1 MVKIPE
7 THTPSSISLGR
18 NTPDSLNAV
27 GSKINNP
34 FADAI
39 DTLGAGLN
47 MFGKTLDREQKV
59 KAAED
64 EKQRVAKLKAAE
76 DAHKQEL
83 ASQLAEFNMVLS
95 NRISDFRA
103 EQDGKE
109 IRPDTILQLSQ
120 QVYEKAFD
128 SKRAGSIGLSGPLS
142 ADLREK
148 AREITF
154 NVSRSAYNETQKN
167 NIILRAKQT
176 TEKNELADKAIV
188 RDISLGIIDF
198 NSIQGTLEARRIA
211 RSESN
216 EPEEIT
222 AETSFAL
229 LRDGL
234 KGLVLNKTEDL
245 PTMKGLLGGYATF
258 VDPRDTKQTLTYR
271 QIVGDKDYL
280 STKKAYQSNLENKI
294 AQAALNSPEIDIRKM
309 LYVDGM
315 YDNQSELDAAN
326 KRVLENKTA
335 LEVQRQQILDEQNR
349 VEFTAAILDEN
360 HSSMYA
366 KQVAIDRANAEKA
379 NNLQTASEE
388 KWKKELKDIPWYDFS
403 GKKKERLNDALFNS
417 EKQKGKAEIFS
428 QTVIWN
434 GEPFDYLRLTNSDAF
449 KNAGGSQKFLLED
462 MQRKAKYD
470 RAKQMLP
477 AGIDV
482 EALIDKAV
490 KSLDPKGLY
499 GKDYLQPDIRWEL
512 ATTLSGVAPNKKDV
526 ENLINQTAAK
536 VYGRNVFKDE
546 KQKTDYDSL
555 VDIIRTAKANRKTNQ
570 TNDDV
575 FMSIRNELND
585 KYDSDIVDK
594 MMPYI
599 ISGQYVKAI
608 GVPYAFKSR

>member
-47 MFGKTLDREQKV
+47 MFGKTLDREQT
-59 KAAED
+59 
-64 EKQRVAKLKAAE
+64 AKLKAAE
-76 DAHKQEL
+76 DAHKEVL
-83 ASQLAEFNMVLS
+83 SSQLAEFNMVLS

-103 EQDGKE
+103 EHDGKE
-109 IRPDTILQLSQ
+109 IQPDTILQLSQ

-176 TEKNELADKAIV
+176 NEINELADKAIV
-188 RDISLGIIDF
+188 QGISNGEIDSG
-198 NSIQGTLEARRIA
+198 SIQGTFEARRIA
-211 RSESN
+211 RSEAN
-216 EPEEIT
+216 EPEYIT

-258 VDPRDTKQTLTYR
+258 VDPRDPKQTLTYR
-271 QIVGDKDYL
+271 QIVGDKDFL
-280 STKKAYQSNLENKI
+280 ATKKAYQSNLENQI

-326 KRVLENKTA
+326 KRVLENKIA
-335 LEVQRQQILDEQNR
+335 LGVQRQELLDKQNR
-349 VEFTAAILDEN
+349 AGFTAAILDEN
-360 HSSMYA
+360 HSSMYY
-366 KQVAIDRANAEKA
+366 KQVTIDRANAEKA
-379 NNLQTASEE
+379 NNLQTKSEE
-388 KWKKELKDIPWYDFS
+388 NWKKELKDIRYDFS

-417 EKQKGKAEIFS
+417 EKQKGEAEIFS

-434 GEPFDYLRLTNSDAF
+434 GEPFDYLRLTNSDGF

-462 MQRKAKYD
+462 MRRKAQYD

-490 KSLDPKGLY
+490 KSLDPKELY
-499 GKDYLQPDIRWEL
+499 GKDYFQPDIRWEL
-512 ATTLSGVAPNKKDV
+512 ATTLSGVAPNKKNV
-526 ENLINQTAAK
+526 ENLINQTASQ
-536 VYGRNVFKDE
+536 VYGRTVFKDE

-555 VDIIRTAKANRKTNQ
+555 VEIIRTAKANRKTNQ

-575 FMSIRNELND
+575 FMSVRNELND

>member
-1 MVKIPE
+1 
-7 THTPSSISLGR
+7 
-18 NTPDSLNAV
+18 
-27 GSKINNP
+27 
-34 FADAI
+34 
-39 DTLGAGLN
+39 

-83 ASQLAEFNMVLS
+83 SSQLAEFNMVLS

-103 EQDGKE
+103 EHDGQE
-109 IRPDTILQLSQ
+109 IQPDTILQLIQ
-120 QVYEKAFD
+120 QVFEKAFD
-128 SKRAGSIGLSGPLS
+128 PKRAGSIGLSGPLS
-142 ADLREK
+142 AELREK

-176 TEKNELADKAIV
+176 NERNELADKSIV
-188 RDISLGIIDF
+188 QGISKGEIDF
-198 NSIQGTLEARRIA
+198 DSIQGTLEARRIA
-211 RSESN
+211 RSEAN

-258 VDPRDTKQTLTYR
+258 VDPRDPKQTLTYR

-280 STKKAYQSNLENKI
+280 STKKAYQSNLENQI
-294 AQAALNSPEIDIRKM
+294 AQAALNSPEVDIRK
-309 LYVDGM
+309 LLCVDA
-315 YDNQSELDAAN
+315 ELNAAN
-326 KRVLENKTA
+326 KRVRDKETA
-335 LEVQRQQILDEQNR
+335 LRVQKQQIRDEQNR
-349 VEFTAAILDEN
+349 IGFTDAMTGASFDTP
-360 HSSMYA
+360 YA
-366 KQVAIDRANAEKA
+366 QQVAIDRANAEEA
-379 NNLQTASEE
+379 NNLQTESEE
-388 KWKKELKDIPWYDFS
+388 NWKKELKDIRYDFS

-417 EKQKGKAEIFS
+417 EKQKGEAELFS

-434 GEPFDYLRLTNSDAF
+434 GEPFDYLRIINSDGF
-449 KNAGGSQKFLLED
+449 KKAGGSQKFLLED
-462 MQRKAKYD
+462 MQLKAQYD
-470 RAKQMLP
+470 RAKQVLP

-490 KSLDPKGLY
+490 KSLDQKGLY
-499 GKDYLQPDIRWEL
+499 GKDYLHPDIRMEL

-526 ENLINQTAAK
+526 ENLINNTASQ
-536 VYGRNVFKDE
+536 VYGRTVFKDE

-555 VDIIRTAKANRKTNQ
+555 VDIIRTATANRKTNQ
-570 TNDDV
+570 TKDDV
-575 FMSIRNELND
+575 FMSVRNELND

-608 GVPYAFKSR
+608 GVADAFKSR

>member
-18 NTPDSLNAV
+18 NTPDSINAV
-27 GSKINNP
+27 GSKIDNP

-39 DTLGAGLN
+39 NTLGAGLK
-47 MFGKTLDREQKV
+47 MFGKTLDREQ
-59 KAAED
+59 E
-64 EKQRVAKLKAAE
+64 AKLKAAE

-83 ASQLAEFNMVLS
+83 ASQLAEYNMVIS

-103 EQDGKE
+103 EHDGQE
-109 IRPDTILQLSQ
+109 IQPDTILQLSQ
-120 QVYEKAFD
+120 QVFEKAFD
-128 SKRAGSIGLSGPLS
+128 PKRAGSIGLSGPL
-142 ADLREK
+142 AAELREK

-176 TEKNELADKAIV
+176 TERNELADKAIV
-188 RDISLGIIDF
+188 QGISKGEIDF
-198 NSIQGTLEARRIA
+198 DSIQGTLEARRIA

-222 AETSFAL
+222 EETSFAL

-234 KGLVLNKTEDL
+234 KGLVLNKSEDL

-258 VDPRDTKQTLTYR
+258 VDPRDPQQTLTYR
-271 QIVGDKDYL
+271 QIVGDKDFL
-280 STKKAYQSNLENKI
+280 ATKKAYQSNLENKI
-294 AQAALNSPEIDIRKM
+294 AQAALDSPEIDIRNM

-326 KRVLENKTA
+326 KRVLENKIA
-335 LEVQRQQILDEQNR
+335 LGVQRQELLDQQNR
-349 VEFTAAILDEN
+349 AGFTSAILDEN
-360 HSSMYA
+360 HSSMYY
-366 KQVAIDRANAEKA
+366 KQVTIDRANAEKA
-379 NNLQTASEE
+379 NNLQTDNIERLMKE
-388 KWKKELKDIPWYDFS
+388 RKELKWFEFKRKQQID
-403 GKKKERLNDALFNS
+403 DALFNS
-417 EKQKGKAEIFS
+417 EKQKGNAELFS
-428 QTVIWN
+428 MTVIWN
-434 GEPFDYLRLTNSDAF
+434 GEPFDYLRIINSDSY

-462 MQRKAKYD
+462 MQLKAKYD
-470 RAKQMLP
+470 RAKQMLLP
-477 AGIDV
+477 SGIDV
-482 EALIDKAV
+482 EDLIDKAV

-499 GKDYLQPDIRWEL
+499 GNDYLHPDIRMEL
-512 ATTLSGVAPNKKDV
+512 ATTLSEVAPNKRDV
-526 ENLINQTAAK
+526 GKLINQTASQ
-536 VYGRNVFKDE
+536 VYGRTVFKDE

-555 VDIIRTAKANRKTNQ
+555 VDIIRTATAKKKTNQ
-570 TNDDV
+570 TKDDV

-608 GVPYAFKSR
+608 GVAYAFKSR

>member
-47 MFGKTLDREQKV
+47 MFGKTLDREQK
-59 KAAED
+59 
-64 EKQRVAKLKAAE
+64 AKIKAAE

-83 ASQLAEFNMVLS
+83 SSQLAEFNMVLS

-280 STKKAYQSNLENKI
+280 STKKAYQSSLENQI

-434 GEPFDYLRLTNSDAF
+434 GEQFDYLRLTNSDAF

-490 KSLDPKGLY
+490 KSLDPKELY
-499 GKDYLQPDIRWEL
+499 GKDYLQPDIRMEL
-512 ATTLSGVAPNKKDV
+512 ATTLSGVTPNKKDV

-555 VDIIRTAKANRKTNQ
+555 VDIIRTAKANKKTNQ

-608 GVPYAFKSR
+608 GVADAFKSR

>member
-47 MFGKTLDREQKV
+47 MFGKTLDRGQK
-59 KAAED
+59 
-64 EKQRVAKLKAAE
+64 AKLKAAE
-76 DAHKQEL
+76 DAQKEVL
-83 ASQLAEFNMVLS
+83 SSQLAEYNMVLS

-103 EQDGKE
+103 EHDGQE
-109 IRPDTILQLSQ
+109 IQPDTILQLSQ
-120 QVYEKAFD
+120 QVFEKAFD
-128 SKRAGSIGLSGPLS
+128 PKRAGSIGLSGPLS
-142 ADLREK
+142 AELREK

-176 TEKNELADKAIV
+176 TERNELADKAIV
-188 RDISLGIIDF
+188 QGISKGEIDF
-198 NSIQGTLEARRIA
+198 DSIQGTLEARRIA
-211 RSESN
+211 RSEAN

-258 VDPRDTKQTLTYR
+258 VDPRDPKQTLTYR

-280 STKKAYQSNLENKI
+280 STKKAYQSSLENQI
-294 AQAALNSPEIDIRKM
+294 AQAALNSPEVDIRKM

-335 LEVQRQQILDEQNR
+335 LQVQRQQILDEQNR
-349 VEFTAAILDEN
+349 VGFTAAILDEN
-360 HSSMYA
+360 HSSIYA
-366 KQVAIDRANAEKA
+366 KQVTIDRANAEKA
-379 NNLQTASEE
+379 NNLQTENIE
-388 KWKKELKDIPWYDFS
+388 RL
-403 GKKKERLNDALFNS
+403 KKERNDLKLFSSKRKMHIDDALFNS
-417 EKQKGKAEIFS
+417 EKQKGEAELFS

-434 GEPFDYLRLTNSDAF
+434 GEPFDYLRIINSDGF
-449 KNAGGSQKFLLED
+449 KKAGGSQKFLLED
-462 MQRKAKYD
+462 MQLKAKYD
-470 RAKQMLP
+470 RAKQVLP

-499 GKDYLQPDIRWEL
+499 GKDYLHPDIRMEL
-512 ATTLSGVAPNKKDV
+512 ATTLSEVAPNKKDV
-526 ENLINQTAAK
+526 ENLINNTAAK
-536 VYGRNVFKDE
+536 VYGRTVFTDKD
-546 KQKTDYDSL
+546 QKTEFDDV
-555 VDIIRTAKANRKTNQ
+555 VDIVKSATANRKTNQ
-570 TNDDV
+570 TKDDV
-575 FMSIRNELND
+575 FMSVRNKLND

-608 GVPYAFKSR
+608 GVVNAFKSRWSPPCL

>member
-18 NTPDSLNAV
+18 NTPDSLDAV
-27 GSKINNP
+27 GSKIDNP

-39 DTLGAGLN
+39 NTLGAGLK
-47 MFGKTLDREQKV
+47 MFGKTLDREQ
-59 KAAED
+59 E
-64 EKQRVAKLKAAE
+64 AKLKAAE
-76 DAHKQEL
+76 DAHKEVL
-83 ASQLAEFNMVLS
+83 SSQLAEFNMVLS

-142 ADLREK
+142 AELREK

-176 TEKNELADKAIV
+176 TEINELADKAIV
-188 RDISLGIIDF
+188 RDISLGKIDS
-198 NSIQGTLEARRIA
+198 NSIQGAFKARKIA
-211 RSESN
+211 RSEAN
-216 EPEEIT
+216 EPEEIID
-222 AETSFAL
+222 ETSLAL
-229 LRDGL
+229 LREGL

-258 VDPRDTKQTLTYR
+258 VDPRDPKQTLTYR

-280 STKKAYQSNLENKI
+280 STKKAYQSNLENQI
-294 AQAALNSPEIDIRKM
+294 AQAALDSPEVDIRNM

-326 KRVLENKTA
+326 KRVLENKVA
-335 LEVQRQQILDEQNR
+335 LGVQRQELLDRQNR
-349 VEFTAAILDEN
+349 AGFTSAILDEN
-360 HSSMYA
+360 HSSYYA
-366 KQVAIDRANAEKA
+366 RKVATDRANAEKA
-379 NNLQTASEE
+379 NNLQTENIE
-388 KWKKELKDIPWYDFS
+388 RLM
-403 GKKKERLNDALFNS
+403 KERNDWKLFSSKRKSQIDDALFNI
-417 EKQKGKAEIFS
+417 EKQKGNAELFS

-434 GEPFDYLRLTNSDAF
+434 GEPFDYLRIINSDGY

-462 MQRKAKYD
+462 MQLKAKYD

-512 ATTLSGVAPNKKDV
+512 ATTLSGVAPNKQDV

-536 VYGRNVFKDE
+536 VYGRTVFKDE

-555 VDIIRTAKANRKTNQ
+555 VDIIRKEKANRKTNQ

-575 FMSIRNELND
+575 FMSVRNELND

>member
-18 NTPDSLNAV
+18 NTPDSLDAV
-27 GSKINNP
+27 GSKIDNP

-39 DTLGAGLN
+39 GTLGAGLK
-47 MFGKTLDREQKV
+47 MFGKTLDREQ
-59 KAAED
+59 E
-64 EKQRVAKLKAAE
+64 AKLKAAE
-76 DAHKQEL
+76 DAHNQEL

-103 EQDGKE
+103 EHDGQE
-109 IRPDTILQLSQ
+109 IQPDTILQLSQ

-128 SKRAGSIGLSGPLS
+128 SKRAGSIGLSGPLAS
-142 ADLREK
+142 GLREK

-176 TEKNELADKAIV
+176 TERNELADKSIV
-188 RDISLGIIDF
+188 QGISKGEIDF
-198 NSIQGTLEARRIA
+198 DSIQGTLEARRIA

-216 EPEEIT
+216 EPEEII
-222 AETSFAL
+222 AETSLAL

-258 VDPRDTKQTLTYR
+258 VDPRDPKQTLTYR

-280 STKKAYQSNLENKI
+280 STKKAYQSNLENQI
-294 AQAALNSPEIDIRKM
+294 AQAALNSPEVDIRKM
-309 LYVDGM
+309 LCVDGM

-335 LEVQRQQILDEQNR
+335 LQVQRQQIIDEQNR
-349 VEFTAAILDEN
+349 VGFTAAILDEN
-360 HSSMYA
+360 HSSIYA
-366 KQVAIDRANAEKA
+366 KQVTIDRANAEKA
-379 NNLQTASEE
+379 NNLQTEN
-388 KWKKELKDIPWYDFS
+388 I
-403 GKKKERLNDALFNS
+403 ERLMNERNDWKLFSSKRKRQIDDALFNS
-417 EKQKGKAEIFS
+417 EKQKGEAELFS

-434 GEPFDYLRLTNSDAF
+434 GEPFDYLRIINSDGF
-449 KNAGGSQKFLLED
+449 KKAGGSQKFLLED
-462 MQRKAKYD
+462 MQLKAKYD
-470 RAKQMLP
+470 RAKQVLP

-499 GKDYLQPDIRWEL
+499 GKDYLHPDIRMEL

-526 ENLINQTAAK
+526 ENLINNTAAK
-536 VYGRNVFKDE
+536 VYGRTVFKDE

-555 VDIIRTAKANRKTNQ
+555 VEIIRTATAKKKTNQ
-570 TNDDV
+570 TKDDV
-575 FMSIRNELND
+575 FMSVRNELND

>member
-76 DAHKQEL
+76 DAQKEVWS
-83 ASQLAEFNMVLS
+83 SQLKEYQAVLS
-95 NRISDFRA
+95 MQMSDLRAKNDGRKLDPNEVILLGNRA
-103 EQDGKE
+103 LEQAFDAK
-109 IRPDTILQLSQ
+109 Q
-120 QVYEKAFD
+120 YKAF
-128 SKRAGSIGLSGPLS
+128 GLSASLPQE
-142 ADLREK
+142 LREK
-148 AREITF
+148 AKGITF
-154 NVSRSAYNETQKN
+154 DTVRSNYETVQRSNVAL
-167 NIILRAKQT
+167 IAKQT
-176 TEKNELADKAIV
+176 EERNKLASETYV
-188 RDISLGIIDF
+188 RQISTGEIPLYGIGAAANAMI
-198 NSIQGTLEARRIA
+198 IAYREA
-211 RSESN
+211 N
-216 EPEEIT
+216 MPEEQIAMNINNKT
-222 AETSFAL
+222 LS
-229 LRDGL
+229 GV
-234 KGLVLNKTEDL
+234 KGWVLNNADNL
-245 PTMKGLLGGYATF
+245 SDMKGLLQGYIIFPDMLTGEQRTF
-258 VDPRDTKQTLTYR
+258 KEMVS
-271 QIVGDKDYL
+271 DKDFEAA
-280 STKKAYQSNLENKI
+280 KKAYQSNLENKL
-294 AQAALNSPEIDIRKM
+294 ANTAAYSEGLDVRK
-309 LYVDGM
+309 LLDVDGM
-315 YDNQSELDAAN
+315 YENEAELDAAN
-326 KRVLENKTA
+326 KRVRDKETA
-335 LEVQRQQILDEQNR
+335 LRVQKQQIRDEQNR
-349 VEFTAAILDEN
+349 IGFTDAMTGASFDTP
-360 HSSMYA
+360 YA
-366 KQVAIDRANAEKA
+366 RKVASDRANAEEA
-379 NNLQTASEE
+379 NNLQTENIE
-388 KWKKELKDIPWYDFS
+388 RLM
-403 GKKKERLNDALFNS
+403 KERKESSSKRKEQIDDALFNS
-417 EKQKGKAEIFS
+417 EKQKGEAELFS

-434 GEPFDYLRLTNSDAF
+434 GEPFDYLRIINSDGF
-449 KNAGGSQKFLLED
+449 KKAGGSQKFLLED
-462 MQRKAKYD
+462 MQLKARYD
-470 RAKQMLP
+470 RAKQVLP

-499 GKDYLQPDIRWEL
+499 GKDYLHPDIRMEL

-536 VYGRNVFKDE
+536 VYGRTVFKDE

-555 VDIIRTAKANRKTNQ
+555 VDIIRTATANRKTNQ
-570 TNDDV
+570 TKDDV
-575 FMSIRNELND
+575 FMSVRKELND

>member
-47 MFGKTLDREQKV
+47 MFGKTLDREQK
-59 KAAED
+59 
-64 EKQRVAKLKAAE
+64 AKLKAAE
-76 DAHKQEL
+76 DAQKEVL
-83 ASQLAEFNMVLS
+83 SSQLAEFNMVLS

-103 EQDGKE
+103 EHDGQE
-109 IRPDTILQLSQ
+109 IQPDTILQLSQ
-120 QVYEKAFD
+120 QVFEKAFD
-128 SKRAGSIGLSGPLS
+128 SKRAGSIGLSGPLAS
-142 ADLREK
+142 GLREK

-176 TEKNELADKAIV
+176 TERNELADKAIV
-188 RDISLGIIDF
+188 RDISLGEIDF
-198 NSIQGTLEARRIA
+198 DSIQGTLEARRIA
-211 RSESN
+211 RSEAN
-216 EPEEIT
+216 EPEEII
-222 AETSFAL
+222 AETSLAL

-258 VDPRDTKQTLTYR
+258 VDPRDPKQTLTYR

-280 STKKAYQSNLENKI
+280 STKKAYQSSLENQI
-294 AQAALNSPEIDIRKM
+294 AQAALNSPEVDIRKL

-326 KRVLENKTA
+326 KRVLENKIA
-335 LEVQRQQILDEQNR
+335 LQVQRQKLIDEQNR

-360 HSSMYA
+360 HSSWYA
-366 KQVAIDRANAEKA
+366 KQVTIDRANAEKA
-379 NNLQTASEE
+379 NNLQTENIE
-388 KWKKELKDIPWYDFS
+388 RL
-403 GKKKERLNDALFNS
+403 KKERNDWKLFSSKRKRQIDDALFNS
-417 EKQKGKAEIFS
+417 EKQKGEAELFS

-434 GEPFDYLRLTNSDAF
+434 GEPFDYLRIINSDGF
-449 KNAGGSQKFLLED
+449 KKAGGSQKFLLED
-462 MQRKAKYD
+462 MQLKAKYD
-470 RAKQMLP
+470 RAKQVLP

-482 EALIDKAV
+482 EALIDNAV

-499 GKDYLQPDIRWEL
+499 GKDYLHPDIRMEL

-526 ENLINQTAAK
+526 ENLINNTAAK
-536 VYGRNVFKDE
+536 VYGRTVFKDK

-555 VDIIRTAKANRKTNQ
+555 VDIVKTATAKKKTNQ
-570 TNDDV
+570 TKDDV
-575 FMSIRNELND
+575 FMSVRKELND

>member
-18 NTPDSLNAV
+18 NTPENLNAI
-27 GSKINNP
+27 GSKIDNP

-39 DTLGAGLN
+39 ATLGAGLN

-76 DAHKQEL
+76 DAQKEVWSSLLKEYQ
-83 ASQLAEFNMVLS
+83 AVLS
-95 NRISDFRA
+95 MQMSD
-103 EQDGKE
+103 
-109 IRPDTILQLSQ
+109 
-120 QVYEKAFD
+120 
-128 SKRAGSIGLSGPLS
+128 
-142 ADLREK
+142 
-148 AREITF
+148 
-154 NVSRSAYNETQKN
+154 
-167 NIILRAKQT
+167 LRAKHDGR
-176 TEKNELADKAIV
+176 KLDPNEVVLLGNRALEQAFDAKQYKAFG
-188 RDISLGIIDF
+188 L
-198 NSIQGTLEARRIA
+198 
-211 RSESN
+211 SESLPQELLEKAKGITFDAVRSN
-216 EPEEIT
+216 YETVQRSNVALIAKQT
-222 AETSFAL
+222 AERNKLASETYVRQISTGEIPLYGIGAAANAMSIAYREANMPDEQIAMNINNQTL
-229 LRDGL
+229 SGV
-234 KGLVLNKTEDL
+234 KGWVLNNSDNL
-245 PTMKGLLGGYATF
+245 SDMKGLLQGDIRFPDMRKDEQRTF
-258 VDPRDTKQTLTYR
+258 KEMVS
-271 QIVGDKDYL
+271 DKDFEAA
-280 STKKAYQSNLENKI
+280 KKAYQSNLENQI
-294 AQAALNSPEIDIRKM
+294 AQAALNSPEVDIRKM

-326 KRVLENKTA
+326 KRVLEKKTA

-360 HSSMYA
+360 HGSMYA
-366 KQVAIDRANAEKA
+366 QQVAIDRANAEKA

-388 KWKKELKDIPWYDFS
+388 KWKKELKDIPWYDVS
-403 GKKKERLNDALFNS
+403 GKKKERISDALFNID
-417 EKQKGKAEIFS
+417 KQRGNAEIFS

-462 MQRKAKYD
+462 MRLKAQYD
-470 RAKQMLP
+470 KVKQMLS
-477 AGIDV
+477 ADIDV

-490 KSLDPKGLY
+490 KSCDPKGLY
-499 GKDYLQPDIRWEL
+499 GNDYLQPDIRMEL
-512 ATTLSGVAPNKKDV
+512 ATTLSGVAPNKRDV
-526 ENLINQTAAK
+526 GNLINQTAAK
-536 VYGRNVFKDE
+536 VYGRTVFKDE

-555 VDIIRTAKANRKTNQ
+555 VEIIRTATAKRKTNQ
-570 TNDDV
+570 TKDDV

-608 GVPYAFKSR
+608 GVVNAFKSR

>member
-76 DAHKQEL
+76 DAQKEVWS
-83 ASQLAEFNMVLS
+83 SQLKEYQAVLS
-95 NRISDFRA
+95 MQMSDLRAKNDGRKLDPNEVILLGNRA
-103 EQDGKE
+103 LEQAFDAK
-109 IRPDTILQLSQ
+109 Q
-120 QVYEKAFD
+120 YKAF
-128 SKRAGSIGLSGPLS
+128 GLSASLPQE
-142 ADLREK
+142 LREK
-148 AREITF
+148 AKGITF
-154 NVSRSAYNETQKN
+154 DTVRSNYETVQRSNVAL
-167 NIILRAKQT
+167 IAKQT
-176 TEKNELADKAIV
+176 EERNKLASENYV
-188 RDISLGIIDF
+188 RQISNGEIPLYGIGAAANAMI
-198 NSIQGTLEARRIA
+198 IAYREA
-211 RSESN
+211 N
-216 EPEEIT
+216 MPEEQIAMNINNQT
-222 AETSFAL
+222 LS
-229 LRDGL
+229 GV
-234 KGLVLNKTEDL
+234 KGWVLNNADNL
-245 PTMKGLLGGYATF
+245 SDMKGLLQGYILF
-258 VDPRDTKQTLTYR
+258 PDMLTGEQR
-271 QIVGDKDYL
+271 KFKEMVSDKDFEAA
-280 STKKAYQSNLENKI
+280 KKAYQSNLENKI
-294 AQAALNSPEIDIRKM
+294 AQAALDSPEVDIRKM
-309 LYVDGM
+309 LCVDGM

-335 LEVQRQQILDEQNR
+335 LQVQRQQILDEQNR
-349 VEFTAAILDEN
+349 VGFTSAILGEN
-360 HSSMYA
+360 HSSMYY
-366 KQVAIDRANAEKA
+366 KQVTIDRANAEKA
-379 NNLQTASEE
+379 NNLQTENEE
-388 KWKKELKDIPWYDFS
+388 KWKKELKDIRFDFS

-417 EKQKGKAEIFS
+417 EKQKGEAELFS

-434 GEPFDYLRLTNSDAF
+434 GEPFDYLRIINSDGF

-462 MQRKAKYD
+462 MQLKAQYD

-499 GKDYLQPDIRWEL
+499 GNDYLQPDIRREL
-512 ATTLSGVAPNKKDV
+512 ATTLSGVAPNKRDV
-526 ENLINQTAAK
+526 GNLINQTAAK
-536 VYGRNVFKDE
+536 VYGMTAFKDE

-555 VDIIRTAKANRKTNQ
+555 VEIIRTATANRKTNQ
-570 TNDDV
+570 TKDDV
-575 FMSIRNELND
+575 FMSVRNELND

>member
-1 MVKIPE
+1 MVKIHE
-7 THTPSSISLGR
+7 IHTPSSISLGR

-167 NIILRAKQT
+167 NIILRAKHIT
-176 TEKNELADKAIV
+176 AINKAADEEIV
-188 RDISLGIIDF
+188 RNISSGKIDSDSLHGF
-198 NSIQGTLEARRIA
+198 FEARRIA
-211 RSESN
+211 GGVAN
-216 EPEEIT
+216 EPEYIT
-222 AETSFAL
+222 AEKSFAL

-258 VDPRDTKQTLTYR
+258 VDPRDPEQTLT
-271 QIVGDKDYL
+271 
-280 STKKAYQSNLENKI
+280 
-294 AQAALNSPEIDIRKM
+294 
-309 LYVDGM
+309 
-315 YDNQSELDAAN
+315 
-326 KRVLENKTA
+326 
-335 LEVQRQQILDEQNR
+335 
-349 VEFTAAILDEN
+349 
-360 HSSMYA
+360 
-366 KQVAIDRANAEKA
+366 
-379 NNLQTASEE
+379 
-388 KWKKELKDIPWYDFS
+388 
-403 GKKKERLNDALFNS
+403 
-417 EKQKGKAEIFS
+417 
-428 QTVIWN
+428 
-434 GEPFDYLRLTNSDAF
+434 
-449 KNAGGSQKFLLED
+449 
-462 MQRKAKYD
+462 
-470 RAKQMLP
+470 
-477 AGIDV
+477 
-482 EALIDKAV
+482 
-490 KSLDPKGLY
+490 
-499 GKDYLQPDIRWEL
+499 
-512 ATTLSGVAPNKKDV
+512 
-526 ENLINQTAAK
+526 
-536 VYGRNVFKDE
+536 
-546 KQKTDYDSL
+546 
-555 VDIIRTAKANRKTNQ
+555 
-570 TNDDV
+570 
-575 FMSIRNELND
+575 
-585 KYDSDIVDK
+585 
-594 MMPYI
+594 
-599 ISGQYVKAI
+599 
-608 GVPYAFKSR
+608 

>member
-47 MFGKTLDREQKV
+47 MFGKTLDREQK
-59 KAAED
+59 
-64 EKQRVAKLKAAE
+64 AKLKAAE
-76 DAHKQEL
+76 DAQKEVL
-83 ASQLAEFNMVLS
+83 SSQLAEFNMVLS

-103 EQDGKE
+103 EHDGQE
-109 IRPDTILQLSQ
+109 IQPDTILQLSQ
-120 QVYEKAFD
+120 QVFEKAFD
-128 SKRAGSIGLSGPLS
+128 SKRAGSIGLSGPLAS
-142 ADLREK
+142 GLREK

-176 TEKNELADKAIV
+176 TERNELADKAIV
-188 RDISLGIIDF
+188 RDISLGEIDF
-198 NSIQGTLEARRIA
+198 DSIQGTLEARRIA
-211 RSESN
+211 RAESN
-216 EPEEIT
+216 EPEEII
-222 AETSFAL
+222 AETSLAL

-258 VDPRDTKQTLTYR
+258 VDPRDPKQTLTYR

-280 STKKAYQSNLENKI
+280 STKKAYQSSLENQI
-294 AQAALNSPEIDIRKM
+294 AQAALNSPEVDIRKL

-326 KRVLENKTA
+326 KRVLENKIA
-335 LEVQRQQILDEQNR
+335 LQVQRQKLLDEQNR

-360 HSSMYA
+360 HSSWYA
-366 KQVAIDRANAEKA
+366 KQVTIDRANAEKA
-379 NNLQTASEE
+379 NNLQTENIE
-388 KWKKELKDIPWYDFS
+388 RL
-403 GKKKERLNDALFNS
+403 KKERNDWKLFSSKRKRQIDDALFNS
-417 EKQKGKAEIFS
+417 EKQKGEAELFS

-434 GEPFDYLRLTNSDAF
+434 GEPFDYLRIINSDGF
-449 KNAGGSQKFLLED
+449 KKAGGSQKFLLED
-462 MQRKAKYD
+462 MQLKAKYD
-470 RAKQMLP
+470 RAKQVLP

-482 EALIDKAV
+482 EALIDNAV

-499 GKDYLQPDIRWEL
+499 GKDYLHPDIRMEL

-526 ENLINQTAAK
+526 ENLINNTAAK
-536 VYGRNVFKDE
+536 VYGRTVFKDE

-555 VDIIRTAKANRKTNQ
+555 VEIIRTATANRKTNQ
-570 TNDDV
+570 TKDDV
-575 FMSIRNELND
+575 FMSVRKELND

>member
-83 ASQLAEFNMVLS
+83 SSQLAEYNMVLS

-142 ADLREK
+142 AELREK

-167 NIILRAKQT
+167 NIILRAKRI
-176 TEKNELADKAIV
+176 TEINSAADKAIV
-188 RDISLGIIDF
+188 RDISLGKIDF
-198 NSIQGTLEARRIA
+198 DSIQGTLEARRIA
-211 RSESN
+211 RSEAN
-216 EPEEIT
+216 EPEEII
-222 AETSFAL
+222 AETSLAL

-258 VDPRDTKQTLTYR
+258 VDPRDPKQTLTYR

-280 STKKAYQSNLENKI
+280 STKKAYQSNLENQI
-294 AQAALNSPEIDIRKM
+294 AQAALDSPEVDIRKM
-309 LYVDGM
+309 LGVDGM

-326 KRVLENKTA
+326 KRVLENKVA
-335 LEVQRQQILDEQNR
+335 LGVQRQELLDQQNR
-349 VEFTAAILDEN
+349 AGFTSAILDEN
-360 HSSMYA
+360 HSSIYA
-366 KQVAIDRANAEKA
+366 KQVVSDRANAEKA

-388 KWKKELKDIPWYDFS
+388 NWKKELKDIRFDFS
-403 GKKKERLNDALFNS
+403 GKKKERLNDALFNRK
-417 EKQKGKAEIFS
+417 KQKGEAELFS

-434 GEPFDYLRLTNSDAF
+434 GEPFDYLRLTNSDGF

-462 MQRKAKYD
+462 MRLKAQYD

-482 EALIDKAV
+482 EALIDNAV

-499 GKDYLQPDIRWEL
+499 GKDYLHPDIRMEL

-526 ENLINQTAAK
+526 ENLINNTAAQ
-536 VYGRNVFKDE
+536 VYGRTVFKDE

-555 VDIIRTAKANRKTNQ
+555 VEIIRTATANRKTNQ
-570 TNDDV
+570 TKDDV

>member
-18 NTPDSLNAV
+18 NTPDSINAV

-47 MFGKTLDREQKV
+47 MFGKTLDREQK
-59 KAAED
+59 
-64 EKQRVAKLKAAE
+64 AKLKAAE

-83 ASQLAEFNMVLS
+83 SSQLAEFNMVLS

-142 ADLREK
+142 AELREK

-176 TEKNELADKAIV
+176 TERNELADKAIV
-188 RDISLGIIDF
+188 RDISLGEIDF
-198 NSIQGTLEARRIA
+198 DSIQGTLEARRIA
-211 RSESN
+211 RSEAN
-216 EPEEIT
+216 EPEEII
-222 AETSFAL
+222 AETSLAL

-258 VDPRDTKQTLTYR
+258 VDPRDPEQTLTYR

-280 STKKAYQSNLENKI
+280 STKKAYQSNLENKL
-294 AQAALNSPEIDIRKM
+294 ATTAAYSEGLDVRK
-309 LYVDGM
+309 LLCVDGM
-315 YDNQSELDAAN
+315 YENEAELDAAN
-326 KRVLENKTA
+326 KRVRDKETA
-335 LEVQRQQILDEQNR
+335 LRVQKQQIRDEQNR
-349 VEFTAAILDEN
+349 IGFTDAMTGASFDTP
-360 HSSMYA
+360 YA
-366 KQVAIDRANAEKA
+366 RKIAIDRANAEEA
-379 NNLQTASEE
+379 NNLQTENIE
-388 KWKKELKDIPWYDFS
+388 RLM
-403 GKKKERLNDALFNS
+403 KERNDWKLFSSKRKRQIDDALFNS
-417 EKQKGKAEIFS
+417 EKQKGEAELFS
-428 QTVIWN
+428 MTVIWN
-434 GEPFDYLRLTNSDAF
+434 GEPFDYLRIINSDGF

-462 MQRKAKYD
+462 MQLKARYD
-470 RAKQMLP
+470 RAKQVLP

-482 EALIDKAV
+482 EALIDKSV

-499 GKDYLQPDIRWEL
+499 GKDYLHPDIRMEL

-526 ENLINQTAAK
+526 ENLINNTAAK
-536 VYGRNVFKDE
+536 VYGRTVFKDE

-555 VDIIRTAKANRKTNQ
+555 VDIIRTATANRKTNQ
-570 TNDDV
+570 TKDDV

>member
-47 MFGKTLDREQKV
+47 MFGKTLDREQK
-59 KAAED
+59 
-64 EKQRVAKLKAAE
+64 AKIKAAE
-76 DAHKQEL
+76 DAQKEVL
-83 ASQLAEFNMVLS
+83 SSQLAEFNMVLS

-103 EQDGKE
+103 EHDGQE
-109 IRPDTILQLSQ
+109 IQPDTILQLSQ

-142 ADLREK
+142 SGLREK

-176 TEKNELADKAIV
+176 TERNELADKAIV
-188 RDISLGIIDF
+188 RDISLGKIDF
-198 NSIQGTLEARRIA
+198 DSIQGTLEARRIA

-216 EPEEIT
+216 EPEEII
-222 AETSFAL
+222 AETSLAL

-258 VDPRDTKQTLTYR
+258 VDPSDPKQTLTYR

-280 STKKAYQSNLENKI
+280 STKKAYQSSLENKI
-294 AQAALNSPEIDIRKM
+294 AQAALNSPEVDIRKM

-335 LEVQRQQILDEQNR
+335 LQVQRQQILDEQNR

-360 HSSMYA
+360 HSSWYA
-366 KQVAIDRANAEKA
+366 KQVTIDRANAEKA
-379 NNLQTASEE
+379 NNLQTESEE
-388 KWKKELKDIPWYDFS
+388 NWKKELKDIRYDFS

-417 EKQKGKAEIFS
+417 EKQKGEAELFS

-434 GEPFDYLRLTNSDAF
+434 GEPFDYLRIINSDGF
-449 KNAGGSQKFLLED
+449 KKAGGSQKFLLED
-462 MQRKAKYD
+462 MRLKARYD
-470 RAKQMLP
+470 RAKQVLP

-482 EALIDKAV
+482 EALIDNAV

-499 GKDYLQPDIRWEL
+499 GKDYLHPDIRMEL

-526 ENLINQTAAK
+526 ENLINNTAAQ
-536 VYGRNVFKDE
+536 VYGRTVFKDE

-555 VDIIRTAKANRKTNQ
+555 VDIIRKATANRKTNQ
-570 TNDDV
+570 TKDDV

>member
-47 MFGKTLDREQKV
+47 MFGNTLDREQ
-59 KAAED
+59 E
-64 EKQRVAKLKAAE
+64 AKLKAAE
-76 DAHKQEL
+76 DAHKEVL
-83 ASQLAEFNMVLS
+83 SSQLAEFNMVLS

-142 ADLREK
+142 AELREK

-176 TEKNELADKAIV
+176 TEINELADKEIV
-188 RDISLGIIDF
+188 LNISLGKIDP
-198 NSIQGTLEARRIA
+198 NSIQGAFKARKIA
-211 RSESN
+211 RSEAN
-216 EPEEIT
+216 EPEEIID
-222 AETSFAL
+222 ETSFAL

-234 KGLVLNKTEDL
+234 KGLVLNKIEDL

-258 VDPRDTKQTLTYR
+258 VDPRDPKQTLTYR

-280 STKKAYQSNLENKI
+280 STKKAYQSNLENQI
-294 AQAALNSPEIDIRKM
+294 AQAALDSPEVDIRNM

-326 KRVLENKTA
+326 KRVLENKVA
-335 LEVQRQQILDEQNR
+335 LGVQRQELLDQQNR
-349 VEFTAAILDEN
+349 AGFTSAILDEN
-360 HSSMYA
+360 HSSYYA
-366 KQVAIDRANAEKA
+366 RKVATDRANAEKA
-379 NNLQTASEE
+379 KNLQTENIE
-388 KWKKELKDIPWYDFS
+388 RLM
-403 GKKKERLNDALFNS
+403 KERNDWKLFSSKRKSQIDDALFNI
-417 EKQKGKAEIFS
+417 EKQKGNAELFS

-434 GEPFDYLRLTNSDAF
+434 GEPFDYLRIINSDGY

-462 MQRKAKYD
+462 MQLKAKYD

-512 ATTLSGVAPNKKDV
+512 ATTLSGVAPNKQDV

-536 VYGRNVFKDE
+536 VYGRTVFKDE

-555 VDIIRTAKANRKTNQ
+555 VEIIRTATANKKTNQ
-570 TNDDV
+570 TKDDV

>member
-18 NTPDSLNAV
+18 NTPDSLDAV
-27 GSKINNP
+27 GSKIDNP

-39 DTLGAGLN
+39 NTLGAGLK
-47 MFGKTLDREQKV
+47 MFGKTLDREQ
-59 KAAED
+59 E
-64 EKQRVAKLKAAE
+64 AKLKAAE
-76 DAHKQEL
+76 DAHKEVL
-83 ASQLAEFNMVLS
+83 SSQLAEFNMVLS

-142 ADLREK
+142 AELREK

-176 TEKNELADKAIV
+176 TEINELADKEIV
-188 RDISLGIIDF
+188 RNISLGKIDF
-198 NSIQGTLEARRIA
+198 NSIQGAFKARKIA
-211 RSESN
+211 RSEAN

-222 AETSFAL
+222 DETSLAL
-229 LRDGL
+229 LREGL
-234 KGLVLNKTEDL
+234 KGLVLNKIEDL

-258 VDPRDTKQTLTYR
+258 VDPRDPKQTLTYR

-280 STKKAYQSNLENKI
+280 STKKAYQSNLENQI
-294 AQAALNSPEIDIRKM
+294 AQAALDSPEVDIRNM

-326 KRVLENKTA
+326 KRVLENKVA
-335 LEVQRQQILDEQNR
+335 LGVQRQELLDQQNR
-349 VEFTAAILDEN
+349 AGFTSAILDEN
-360 HSSMYA
+360 HSSYYA
-366 KQVAIDRANAEKA
+366 RKVATDRANAEKA
-379 NNLQTASEE
+379 NNLQTANIER
-388 KWKKELKDIPWYDFS
+388 LT
-403 GKKKERLNDALFNS
+403 KERKESKWYNFKRKEQIDDALFNS
-417 EKQKGKAEIFS
+417 EKQRGEAENFS

-434 GEPFDYLRLTNSDAF
+434 GEPFDYLRIINSDGY

-462 MQRKAKYD
+462 MRLKAKYD

-477 AGIDV
+477 ADIDV

-512 ATTLSGVAPNKKDV
+512 ATTLSGVAPNKQDV

-536 VYGRNVFKDE
+536 VYGRTVFKDE

-555 VDIIRTAKANRKTNQ
+555 VDIIRTATANRKTNQ
-570 TNDDV
+570 TKDDV
-575 FMSIRNELND
+575 FMSVRNELND